1 MQPGVDEQ
9 NVDDVAGPSTRDET
23 TQDEEDAARKTPHVK
38 VAISNI
44 IFFLFSFRRT
54 KERQNR

>member
-38 VAISNI
+38 VDN
-44 IFFLFSFRRT
+44 
-54 KERQNR
+54 K